1 MNVAAS
7 ASGPAANMG
16 VAALLTLER
25 IAFAAALILFAAFLI
40 FLLRRD
46 AGS

>member
-1 MNVAAS
+1 MNAAS
-7 ASGPAANMG
+7 ASPGGIG

-25 IAFAAALILFAAFLI
+25 IAFAAALILFAAFLV

-46 AGS
+46 AGRS